1 MSTEKLVD
9 KNMECIICLDLIDI
23 EKQEIE
29 IFKDCEHKNNYH
41 EKCINNWVTE
51 CVDNNIR
58 PSCPICRKQ
67 LEIININNPLSEQIN
82 QTRIIIHNESNPDQN
97 IIRFI
102 QTNPLNNFCCVC
114 SLSVIFSIVII
125 QSFIQTIK

>member
-29 IFKDCEHKNNYH
+29 IFKKCEHKNNYH
-41 EKCINNWVTE
+41 EVCINNWVTE
-51 CVDNNIR
+51 CVDNNLR
-58 PSCPICRKQ
+58 PSCPICRER
-67 LEIININNPLSEQIN
+67 LEIGNNIVEQNN
-82 QTRIIIHNESNPDQN
+82 QTQIIINPDQN
-97 IIRFI
+97 RIRII
-102 QTNPLNNFCCVC
+102 QTHPLNNFCCVC
-114 SLSVIFSIVII
+114 TLSIVFSVLII